1 MPRYFGQDTQEQLA
15 SIFSGLGL
23 DDFGRAM
30 FGGVDTIASDEE
42 LKSLGAEVLAA
53 DYLYGADAPQTQAAK
68 AALVTRA
75 ATRMQ
80 APAARPALPAQN
92 AQAMALQRM
101 AMARAAGKTNFDTTS
116 EQNSMIKHERLPIQP
131 TAIPGS
137 AGATVL
143 NPTATQFNVRPTR
156 SMQIN
161 RVAFPSIDAATAACV
176 LISVQILGIEQLNG
190 PGGIPCA
197 LMTEVETAP
206 NLKGSTAQA
215 GQDISLIIGNTTA
228 VTQNIRGA
236 FSGPDIVRST

>member
-1 MPRYFGQDTQEQLA
+1 MPAYFGQDTQQQLA

-30 FGGVDTIASDEE
+30 FGGVDTIASDQE

-75 ATRMQ
+75 ATRV
-80 APAARPALPAQN
+80 APAARPALPAANPQ
-92 AQAMALQRM
+92 MAELQKM
-101 AMARAAGKTNFDTTS
+101 AMARMAGKTTFDTTG
-116 EQNSMIKHERLPIQP
+116 EQNSQIKHERLPIQP